1 MRSAARTFAA
11 AFAVGT
17 VALLCVG
24 LLQRPSEA
32 FTLGV
37 QPVSPLLLDR
47 DATLCQ
53 GPIEV
58 ASDFAGV
65 RLTVAAAVV
74 SSPPVAIRV
83 LDEGGRV
90 LARGRLRGGI
100 PSEATSADVA
110 LDPVTA
116 GQTIRVCLRGTGRGD
131 LLVFGNADAAAR
143 GSTATVDGR
152 EQERDVAIVFLREQR
167 SSVLALADDI
177 ARRAS
182 LFHGGWV
189 GPWTVWLVAGLMVT
203 AFPLMLGL
211 ALARAGGTPDDQP
224 SVSASE

>member
-1 MRSAARTFAA
+1 MPRAVRTFAGVFVA
-11 AFAVGT
+11 GT
-17 VALLCVG
+17 LALLCIG

-37 QPVSPLLLDR
+37 QPVSPLYLGR

-53 GPIEV
+53 GPIDV
-58 ASDFAGV
+58 AADFSGV

-74 SSPPVAIRV
+74 SSPPASVRV
-83 LDEGGRV
+83 LDERGRRE
-90 LARGRLRGGI
+90 LARGTLPGLR
-100 PSEATSADVA
+100 SETTSADIE
-110 LDPVTA
+110 LDPVSE
-116 GQTIRVCLRGTGRGD
+116 GRRVHVCLSGSGRGG

-143 GSTATVDGR
+143 GSTATIDGR
-152 EQERDVAIVFLREQR
+152 GRERDIAIVFLRENR
-167 SSVLALADDI
+167 SSVLALADEI

-189 GPWTVWLVAGLMVT
+189 GTWTIWLAAVLLLTVVPVLLA
-203 AFPLMLGL
+203 L
-211 ALARAGGTPDDQP
+211 ALARAHGGPDDQP